1 MSDRDAP
8 FLSYGRQSID
18 DQDVAAVAGVLR
30 SEFLTTGPVVPA
42 FEAAVAEAVGA
53 PDAVACSSG
62 TAALHLAALVLD
74 LAPGDRAIVPSL
86 TFVATANAVRYAGAE
101 VVFADCDPETALM
114 GPEHLDQALA
124 RAQAGAAGSGTLT
137 AVFPVHMAGQC
148 TAPEEIAGLAERHG
162 LRVVTDAC
170 HALGTR
176 YGGAD
181 GRATA
186 VGACR
191 HEDMAVFSF
200 HPLKTVTMGEG
211 GVITTPDPAA
221 ARRLRRLRS
230 HGLEREPSSFLAHDR
245 GFASDG
251 AANPWYYELQE
262 LGFNYRASDIH
273 CALGRSQME
282 KLSRFVE
289 RRRALVVHYDSLLV
303 GLAPTVRPVGRA
315 PNCAPAWHLYGVLID
330 FAALGLDRAT
340 VMTALRGQGIGT
352 QVHYVPVHQQPYYRD
367 RYGALELPGTE
378 AYYARCLTLPLHP
391 SMAESDVERVVDA
404 LTQIV
409 TRNG

>member
-1 MSDRDAP
+1 LSDRDAP

-18 DQDVAAVAGVLR
+18 DEDVAAVVEVLR
-30 SEFLTTGPVVPA
+30 GEFLTTGPAVPT
-42 FEAAVAEAVGA
+42 FEAAVAETVGA
-53 PDAVACSSG
+53 PHAVACSSG
-62 TAALHLAALVLD
+62 TAALHLAALALD
-74 LAPGDRAIVPSL
+74 FAPGDRAIVPSL
-86 TFVATANAVRYAGAE
+86 TFVATANAMRYVGAE

-124 RAQAGAAGSGTLT
+124 RARAEAAGPGALT

-148 TAPEEIAGLAERHG
+148 AAPDEIADLARRHG

-211 GVITTPDPAA
+211 GVVTTPDPEV

-230 HGLEREPSSFLAHDR
+230 HGLEREAASFVARDR
-245 GFASDG
+245 GFAADG
-251 AANPWYYELQE
+251 KANPWYYELRE

-273 CALGRSQME
+273 CALGRSQIK
-282 KLSRFVE
+282 KLSRLVA
-289 RRRALVVHYDSLLV
+289 RRRALVAHYDSLIA
-303 GLAPTVRPVGRA
+303 GLAPTIRPIGRA
-315 PNCAPAWHLYGVLID
+315 PNCTPAWHLYGVLID
-330 FAALGLDRAT
+330 FAAVGLDRAT
-340 VMTALRGQGIGT
+340 VMTALRGRGIGT
-352 QVHYVPVHQQPYYRD
+352 QVHYVPVHRQPYYRD

-378 AYYARCLTLPLHP
+378 AYYARCLSLPLHP
-391 SMAESDVERVVDA
+391 NMAESDVERVVDG
-404 LTQIV
+404 LV
-409 TRNG
+409 RVVMRNA